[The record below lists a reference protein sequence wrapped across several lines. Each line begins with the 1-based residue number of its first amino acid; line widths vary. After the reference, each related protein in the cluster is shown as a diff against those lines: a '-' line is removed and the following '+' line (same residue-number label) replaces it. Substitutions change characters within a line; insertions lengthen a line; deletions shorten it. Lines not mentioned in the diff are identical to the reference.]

1 MRLIWL
7 AVQVLGSPLSYPFGP
22 AGSVGDVE
30 EDGGGQPMMRP
41 TRSATLLVV
50 LALPT
55 SQNGKR
61 TSV

>member
-7 AVQVLGSPLSYPFGP
+7 AVQVLGSLLSYPFGP
-22 AGSVGDVE
+22 AGSGGVE

-41 TRSATLLVV
+41 ARSATLLVV